1 MKEENDKLKLNDK
14 YLNRKIKEISEEKQ
28 GGSEELK
35 EYTIFLEKKVEN
47 YSNKIK
53 NLYEELIKEKK
64 KKKSKSTSSQSRND
78 HTVDSRIR

>member
-1 MKEENDKLKLNDK
+1 MFQ
-14 YLNRKIKEISEEKQ
+14 EIPV
-28 GGSEELK
+28 
-35 EYTIFLEKKVEN
+35 FLVGEN

>member
-14 YLNRKIKEISEEKQ
+14 YLNRKIKEISEEKH

-35 EYTIFLEKKVEN
+35 EYTIFLEKKVET